1 MPDHKKKTGNHN
13 LKMKTA
19 YLIFIVLLI
28 IIIIFATLLL
38 LSRKNDDDTVKGE
51 SAIHTE
57 TVTTALSSD
66 FAETAPKT
74 VFTNTTAFPVLP
86 YVTSSHSV
94 TATTVISSVQT
105 TAPKNNISQNIT
117 VPPATSPRPAVI
129 PEKPHNDS
137 DNIPANTSENIVNEH
152 SIKLTF
158 YECTMQVGDEPKMP
172 VVTMPDTIQDKSEKW
187 ESSDESIATVDNEGN
202 ITAVSSGIC
211 TVRVSSVSNPELYA
225 EVKVT
230 VRNIMPSEPEFSVPE
245 ESTTATQA
253 DEPTYIDGIL
263 IANKTYALP
272 EDYNPGL
279 DSETESAFYTLSDAA
294 AEEGLNIYLSSGFRS
309 YETQNRI
316 YNNYVSNYGQSSADT
331 FSARPGHSEHQTGLA
346 IDVNS
351 IDDSFA
357 DTPEAEWLASHAH
370 EYGFIIRY
378 PKGKESI
385 TGYKYEPWHIRYLGV
400 EKATEVYNSGLT
412 LEEFLGI
419 DSEYKD

>member
-1 MPDHKKKTGNHN
+1 
-13 LKMKTA
+13 
-19 YLIFIVLLI
+19 
-28 IIIIFATLLL
+28 
-38 LSRKNDDDTVKGE
+38 
-51 SAIHTE
+51 
-57 TVTTALSSD
+57 
-66 FAETAPKT
+66 
-74 VFTNTTAFPVLP
+74 
-86 YVTSSHSV
+86 
-94 TATTVISSVQT
+94 
-105 TAPKNNISQNIT
+105 
-117 VPPATSPRPAVI
+117 
-129 PEKPHNDS
+129 
-137 DNIPANTSENIVNEH
+137 
-152 SIKLTF
+152 
-158 YECTMQVGDEPKMP
+158 MQVGDEPKMP

-245 ESTTATQA
+245 ESTTAPQA

>member
-1 MPDHKKKTGNHN
+1 MPDHKKKTANHN
-13 LKMKTA
+13 LNMKTA
-19 YLIFIVLLI
+19 YLIFIVLLLM
-28 IIIIFATLLL
+28 IIIFATLLL
-38 LSRKNDDDTVKGE
+38 FSRKNNDDTVKGE
-51 SAIHTE
+51 SVINTE

-66 FAETAPKT
+66 VAETVTKT
-74 VFTNTTAFPVLP
+74 IFTNTTELPVLSS
-86 YVTSSHSV
+86 VISSHTV
-94 TATTVISSVQT
+94 TETTAVSSVQT
-105 TAPKNNISQNIT
+105 TAPKNNISQNVT
-117 VPPATSPRPAVI
+117 VPPATSPI
-129 PEKPHNDS
+129 IYNYS
-137 DNIPANTSENIVNEH
+137 DNVPAHTSANTVDSQVNITTVSNTE
-152 SIKLTF
+152 SYTN
-158 YECTMQVGDEPKMP
+158 
-172 VVTMPDTIQDKSEKW
+172 VT
-187 ESSDESIATVDNEGN
+187 ATVEN
-202 ITAVSSGIC
+202 V
-211 TVRVSSVSNPELYA
+211 VV
-225 EVKVT
+225 
-230 VRNIMPSEPEFSVPE
+230 PSEPEITVPE
-245 ESTTATQA
+245 ESTTAPQA

-279 DSETESAFYTLSDAA
+279 DSETESAFYTLSNAA

-316 YNNYVSNYGQSSADT
+316 YNNYVSNYGQASADT

-357 DTPEAEWLASHAH
+357 GTPEAEWLACHAH

-378 PKGKESI
+378 PKGKENI

-400 EKATEVYNSGLT
+400 EKANEVYNSGLT

>member
-38 LSRKNDDDTVKGE
+38 LSKKNNDDTVKGE

-66 FAETAPKT
+66 LAETAPKT

-94 TATTVISSVQT
+94 NATTVISSVQT

-230 VRNIMPSEPEFSVPE
+230 VRNIMPSE
-245 ESTTATQA
+245 Q
-253 DEPTYIDGIL
+253 IG
-263 IANKTYALP
+263 
-272 EDYNPGL
+272 
-279 DSETESAFYTLSDAA
+279 
-294 AEEGLNIYLSSGFRS
+294 R
-309 YETQNRI
+309 
-316 YNNYVSNYGQSSADT
+316 
-331 FSARPGHSEHQTGLA
+331 
-346 IDVNS
+346 
-351 IDDSFA
+351 
-357 DTPEAEWLASHAH
+357 AH
-370 EYGFIIRY
+370 
-378 PKGKESI
+378 
-385 TGYKYEPWHIRYLGV
+385 V
-400 EKATEVYNSGLT
+400 
-412 LEEFLGI
+412 
-419 DSEYKD
+419 

>member
-1 MPDHKKKTGNHN
+1 MFP
-13 LKMKTA
+13 A
-19 YLIFIVLLI
+19 
-28 IIIIFATLLL
+28 
-38 LSRKNDDDTVKGE
+38 
-51 SAIHTE
+51 
-57 TVTTALSSD
+57 ALSSD

-245 ESTTATQA
+245 ESTTAPQA